1 MANISFI
8 VKQKK
13 TGVCYKNIMQR
24 FFITRKAS
32 GKRLF

>member
-8 VKQKK
+8 VKQKLESAI
-13 TGVCYKNIMQR
+13 KNIMQR

>member
-8 VKQKK
+8 VKQK